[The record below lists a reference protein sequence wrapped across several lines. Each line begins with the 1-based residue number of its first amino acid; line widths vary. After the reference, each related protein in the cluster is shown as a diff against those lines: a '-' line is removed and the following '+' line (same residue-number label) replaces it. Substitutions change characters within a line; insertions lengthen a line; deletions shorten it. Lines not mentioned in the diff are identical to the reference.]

1 MEKAILSGGK
11 KVAALLLAALLA
23 FSMFGCGG
31 DEDTSDQVIGTWALD
46 YDMGPMISEEMG
58 VEYAGFQSPLEVSIR
73 FDFDEDGNY
82 RMYVDEDL
90 FRTNF
95 NNWMTAF
102 AGYMSEELYQQ
113 IEAEGVDRATAD
125 QMIQETYGCTAQEYM
140 TQLLQQSIDVD
151 SLLDEIES
159 TGAYEA
165 RGEKLFM
172 ADPGEEISAN
182 QYDLFKVDGDTLT
195 LSLADDS
202 QDPEVLPGLDY
213 PLVFTRQQ

>member
-1 MEKAILSGGK
+1 MYVE
-11 KVAALLLAALLA
+11 
-23 FSMFGCGG
+23 
-31 DEDTSDQVIGTWALD
+31 
-46 YDMGPMISEEMG
+46 EEM
-58 VEYAGFQSPLEVSIR
+58 
-73 FDFDEDGNY
+73 
-82 RMYVDEDL
+82 

-95 NNWMTAF
+95 NNWMSAF
-102 AGYMSEELYQQ
+102 ANYMSEELYAQ
-113 IEAEGVDRATAD
+113 IEATGVDRATAD

-140 TQLLQQSIDVD
+140 NQLLQESFDVD
-151 SLLDEIES
+151 AMMSEMES

-182 QYDLFKVDGDTLT
+182 QYDIFEVDGDTLT

>member
-1 MEKAILSGGK
+1 
-11 KVAALLLAALLA
+11 
-23 FSMFGCGG
+23 
-31 DEDTSDQVIGTWALD
+31 
-46 YDMGPMISEEMG
+46 
-58 VEYAGFQSPLEVSIR
+58 
-73 FDFDEDGNY
+73 
-82 RMYVDEDL
+82 MYVDEDL

-159 TGAYEA
+159 TGGYEA

-172 ADPGEEISAN
+172 ARSGRGDLGKSVRSLQGGRRHADAEPG
-182 QYDLFKVDGDTLT
+182 G
-195 LSLADDS
+195 
-202 QDPEVLPGLDY
+202 
-213 PLVFTRQQ
+213 

>member
-1 MEKAILSGGK
+1 MTPEQLKASILQYAIQGK
-11 KVAALLLAALLA
+11 LV
-23 FSMFGCGG
+23 
-31 DEDTSDQVIGTWALD
+31 EQRPEEGT
-46 YDMGPMISEEMG
+46 G
-58 VEYAGFQSPLEVSIR
+58 
-73 FDFDEDGNY
+73 
-82 RMYVDEDL
+82 
-90 FRTNF
+90 
-95 NNWMTAF
+95 
-102 AGYMSEELYQQ
+102 EELYQQ

-159 TGAYEA
+159 TGGYEA

>member
-1 MEKAILSGGK
+1 MTPEQLKASILQYAIQGK
-11 KVAALLLAALLA
+11 LV
-23 FSMFGCGG
+23 
-31 DEDTSDQVIGTWALD
+31 EQRPEEGT
-46 YDMGPMISEEMG
+46 G
-58 VEYAGFQSPLEVSIR
+58 
-73 FDFDEDGNY
+73 
-82 RMYVDEDL
+82 
-90 FRTNF
+90 
-95 NNWMTAF
+95 
-102 AGYMSEELYQQ
+102 EELYQQ